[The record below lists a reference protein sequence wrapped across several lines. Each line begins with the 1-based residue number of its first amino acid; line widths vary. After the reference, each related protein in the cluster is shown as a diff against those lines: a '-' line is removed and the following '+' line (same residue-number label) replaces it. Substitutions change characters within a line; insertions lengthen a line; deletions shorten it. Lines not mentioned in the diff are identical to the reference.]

1 MVWNGT
7 HLARICMTQT
17 APPTGTI
24 IRGSRNNNHKQGAT
38 VEGLNIGGI
47 LLLYLSLIVFGIGTL
62 GAIGLW
68 IGRLPRAAL
77 LTVDSEWRR

>member
-77 LTVDSEWRR
+77 LTFASG